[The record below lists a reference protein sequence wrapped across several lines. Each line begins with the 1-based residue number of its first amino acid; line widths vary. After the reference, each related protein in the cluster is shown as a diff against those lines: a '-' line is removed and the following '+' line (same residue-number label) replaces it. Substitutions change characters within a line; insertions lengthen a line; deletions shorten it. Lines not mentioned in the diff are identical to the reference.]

1 MKKIVIATG
10 SLLIALCGSVLAQV
24 AHQQSLPK
32 LDAPPPIP
40 EPGTIVLMGAALVAG
55 GAFTAW
61 KRRNKK

>member
-1 MKKIVIATG
+1 MKSIAIASG
-10 SLLIALCGSVLAQV
+10 SLLIALCASAFAQV
-24 AHQQSLPK
+24 AHQPGFPK
-32 LDAPPPIP
+32 LDAPGVP